1 MIAVA
6 DSGGT
11 KCTWAFVENSEVAPV
26 FIQTDGY
33 NPLFFTDTQIASS
46 LNSNEEIAAYKEQVT
61 AVYFYGAGVSS
72 SARKSTMSLAL
83 QNVFVNAVKIVAE
96 HDMLAAAIAT
106 CGNNAGIAC
115 ILGTG
120 SNSCYYNGI
129 EPQDRIPAL
138 GHILGDEASG
148 AWMGKELIRLFLYD
162 QLDEALK
169 LELIKD
175 YGLNKEL
182 IFEKVY
188 TQPHASRFLASV
200 APFVHKHRNH
210 PAICNIIEQGMQQFF
225 EYHVLPYYKE
235 HQVPVHCIGSVGVEF
250 ADFFKA
256 ACQKFEIPC
265 GKILRAPIE
274 ELLKYHLQN

>member
-11 KCTWAFVENSEVAPV
+11 KCTWAFVENLNTEPV
-26 FIQTDGY
+26 FLQTDGY
-33 NPLFFTDTQIASS
+33 NPLFFTDVQIADL
-46 LNSNEEIAAYKEQVT
+46 LNRNPEISVYKEQVS

-72 SARKSTMSLAL
+72 HERKNTLKLAL
-83 QNVFVNAVKIVAE
+83 QKVFVNAAKIAAD

-106 CGNNAGIAC
+106 CGNTPGIAC

-120 SNSCYYNGI
+120 SNSCYYNGN
-129 EPQDRIPAL
+129 ELDNHIPAL

-148 AWMGKELIRLFLYD
+148 AWMGKELIKLFLYER
-162 QLDEALK
+162 LDAPLK
-169 LELIKD
+169 QELIED

-200 APFVHKHRNH
+200 APFVHKHRQH
-210 PAICNIIEQGMQQFF
+210 PVIHEIIERGMQQFF
-225 EYHVLPYYKE
+225 EYHVLPYYQL
-235 HQVPVHCIGSVGVEF
+235 HSVPVHCIGSVGVEF
-250 ADFFKA
+250 ADFFRA
-256 ACQKFEIPC
+256 ACQKFNMSC
-265 GKILRAPIE
+265 GKILREPIN
-274 ELLKYHLQN
+274 ELIKYHLQN